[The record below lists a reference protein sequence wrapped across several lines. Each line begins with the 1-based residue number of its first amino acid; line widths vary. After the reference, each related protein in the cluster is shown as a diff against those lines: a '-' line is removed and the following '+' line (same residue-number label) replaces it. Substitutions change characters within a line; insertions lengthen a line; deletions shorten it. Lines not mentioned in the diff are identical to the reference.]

1 MKFCF
6 FSKSRVAMLI
16 AAVISL
22 VTIPAV
28 AQTTVIGGYEMNQV
42 ADATV
47 ELIAARGLTTQAEA
61 TELRQSLTVRKP
73 SSDPLVSGAP
83 IVALYDRI
91 GAILV
96 AKNIT
101 TAQEIDAVK
110 KTAAASGGVV
120 IGGVNPVVLAASYL
134 NLFAQK
140 GIITIHQAQ
149 LLLDSSRK

>member
-1 MKFCF
+1 MKFRF
-6 FSKSRVAMLI
+6 FSRNHLAILI
-16 AAVISL
+16 AIVISL
-22 VTIPAV
+22 ATIPTV
-28 AQTTVIGGYEMNQV
+28 AQTTVIGGYDMNQV

-47 ELIAARGLTTQAEA
+47 DLIAARGLTTQAEA
-61 TELRQSLTVRKP
+61 TELRQSLAVGKP
-73 SSDPLVSGAP
+73 SSDPLVSGVS
-83 IVALYDRI
+83 IIALYDRI

-96 AKNIT
+96 TKNIA

-140 GIITIHQAQ
+140 GIITLHQAQ